1 LPRITKTLALKISL
15 IAIISV
21 ILVEGAAAYFTG
33 SLALASDAAHA
44 VFDAVSTLILFVAT
58 SLSLK
63 PADEDHTYGHGKIE
77 TLGALIGGITLLI
90 LAGSILIIALSR
102 FSSGHNSQASLF
114 GFGAAAYT
122 MAVDI
127 FRVLILTAALKT
139 GSLSVKADLYHA
151 FSDFISTGLVLV
163 ALTLTRLGYPVG
175 DTLVSLVLAALL
187 GYLSIRLVYASSLDL
202 SDAISGKLVRSI
214 MNEIKRT
221 DEVLKVKELRARRVG
236 QVTFVDAVIAVSPYA
251 QVVDADSIASRVETN
266 LANLL
271 GESSIMIHVEP
282 LEWEI
287 PIELRIRNATRRVEG
302 ARGIHNLSVTEVE
315 GLLYVTLHVQVDS
328 TLALDKANQ
337 IAETVESAI
346 EASVPNVRQVTVHI
360 EPALAE
366 STKGTIVDDK
376 SISDTVQSVIDSYG
390 KIIKLSAI
398 MIYSTREGL
407 HINIR
412 CFFNASDN
420 IARVHELASKIEDS
434 VRKEFTNAIVTIRAE
449 PAESRSSIESVYP

>member
-1 LPRITKTLALKISL
+1 
-15 IAIISV
+15 
-21 ILVEGAAAYFTG
+21 
-33 SLALASDAAHA
+33 
-44 VFDAVSTLILFVAT
+44 
-58 SLSLK
+58 
-63 PADEDHTYGHGKIE
+63 
-77 TLGALIGGITLLI
+77 
-90 LAGSILIIALSR
+90 
-102 FSSGHNSQASLF
+102 
-114 GFGAAAYT
+114 
-122 MAVDI
+122 
-127 FRVLILTAALKT
+127 
-139 GSLSVKADLYHA
+139 
-151 FSDFISTGLVLV
+151 
-163 ALTLTRLGYPVG
+163 VG

-221 DEVLKVKELRARRVG
+221 DEVLKMKELRARRVG